1 MKFQDFTNE
10 GVLIELFGDRTEQ
23 IGNAI
28 VGGLAWLDSEKVVW
42 AEVHENSEIIDPSS
56 IRRLQRLLQIST
68 QTGRATLLS
77 GCLIDRLAHQVQRA
91 SIKRRVAIQLWVN
104 QVVDHPTPIVIIGQR
119 AKLGAYAKVLA
130 DGIVTNKSEAIQMI
144 RELIQM
150 PKEKL
155 QLGRQRRIVSSALS

>member
-1 MKFQDFTNE
+1 MKFQDFTSE

-77 GCLIDRLAHQVQRA
+77 GCLIDQLAHQVQQA

-119 AKLGAYAKVLA
+119 AKLGAFAKVLA

-155 QLGRQRRIVSSALS
+155 QLGRQQRIVSSALS

>member
-1 MKFQDFTNE
+1 MKFQDFTSE

-77 GCLIDRLAHQVQRA
+77 GCLIDRLAHQVQQA

-119 AKLGAYAKVLA
+119 AKLGAFAKVLA

>member
-1 MKFQDFTNE
+1 MKFQDFTSE

-28 VGGLAWLDSEKVVW
+28 VGGLAWFGSEKVVW

-77 GCLIDRLAHQVQRA
+77 GCLIDRLAHQVQQA

-119 AKLGAYAKVLA
+119 AKLGAFAKVLA

-155 QLGRQRRIVSSALS
+155 QLGRQQRIVSSALS

>member
-1 MKFQDFTNE
+1 MKFQDFTSE

-119 AKLGAYAKVLA
+119 AKLGAFAKVLA